1 MNMIKF
7 LGKALLI
14 VMLPIIGTM
23 IASVIVSVA
32 VAYVSYTM
40 GWKFDVAY
48 TNCMESGILYFVFGI
63 ASAVATLMYLLDDT
77 K

>member
-23 IASVIVSVA
+23 IASVLVSLFVA
-32 VAYVSYTM
+32 FVCYTM
-40 GWKFDVAY
+40 GWDFVVAY
-48 TNCMESGILYFVFGI
+48 TNCMGSGILYVVFGLV
-63 ASAVATLMYLLDDT
+63 SFMATLMYKLD
-77 K
+77 KEN